1 MFTDAATLDKII
13 QETLS
18 AIENGK
24 RQVFDIAEN
33 IRIEYVRLK
42 GELEETRKEV
52 AAIVAE
58 VDALSREDKKARRR
72 LAEVSKNFTKFT
84 ENDIKQAY
92 ENAQNKQ
99 IQLAK
104 LKGKESLLRYKR
116 DSMEQRLRRLEN
128 MLNKAESLVSHLSV
142 VINYLTGDLKDLSQR
157 IGEMQQVHQLGI
169 SIIKAQEEE
178 RRRVAR
184 DVHDG
189 PAQLLANIVM
199 RAEFCLKL
207 MDVDSARVR
216 EELCALQEM
225 VRQSL
230 QDVRK
235 IIFDLRPMVLDDLG
249 LVPAVK
255 RYTEDFKTQ
264 YGLPVDLVVI
274 GNPRRFP
281 MTIEVA
287 LFRVLQ
293 ECLSNIRKHARASQ
307 VMVKVE
313 ILPNKINL
321 SIKDD
326 GIGFNLDRVI
336 NGSGREGFG
345 LISMRERTQI
355 LKGEININT
364 APGQGTLIS
373 VSVPIEDQPEQ
384 SMPGGEKH
392 DPDQSA
398 DCRRPR
404 SGAGRDNKN
413 TIPGGRH

>member
-1 MFTDAATLDKII
+1 MKKNMFSDPATLDSII

-33 IRIEYVRLK
+33 IRIEFVRLK
-42 GELEETRKEV
+42 NELEETRKEV

-58 VDALSREDKKARRR
+58 VDVLSREDKKARRR
-72 LAEVSKNFTKFT
+72 LAEVSKNFNRFT
-84 ENDIKQAY
+84 ENDIKKAY
-92 ENAQNKQ
+92 EDAQNKQ
-99 IQLAK
+99 IQLAR

-116 DSMEQRLRRLEN
+116 DSMEQSLRRLEN
-128 MLNKAESLVSHLSV
+128 MLNRAENLASHLSV
-142 VINYLTGDLKDLSQR
+142 VTNYLAGDLKDLSQK
-157 IGEMQQVHQLGI
+157 IGEMQQIQQLGI

-184 DVHDG
+184 DIHDG

-207 MDVDSARVR
+207 IDIDHTRVR
-216 EELCALQEM
+216 DELCALQDM

-255 RYTEDFKTQ
+255 RYIEDFKTQ
-264 YGLPVDLVVI
+264 YGLPVDLVVL

-281 MTIEVA
+281 MAVEVA

-293 ECLSNIRKHARASQ
+293 ECLSNIRKHARANQ
-307 VMVKVE
+307 VMIKVE

-326 GIGFNLDRVI
+326 GIGFNLNKVI
-336 NGSGREGFG
+336 NGGNREGFG
-345 LISMRERTQI
+345 LLSMRERTQI
-355 LKGEININT
+355 LKGEISINT

-373 VSVPIEDQPEQ
+373 VSVPIED
-384 SMPGGEKH
+384 
-392 DPDQSA
+392 
-398 DCRRPR
+398 
-404 SGAGRDNKN
+404 
-413 TIPGGRH
+413 